1 MNMNTIHRH
10 YFLFCLALLPFV
22 GSGQSVV
29 QWTIWGDAAF
39 ERGEFYGASRFYGGA
54 LETDPGRMSLQ
65 WKQAEA
71 LRLSNQYDKAAALY
85 DRVYHKDQGRTH
97 ADGLRWLGEM
107 QLCSG
112 QYEEAERTWKKALQ
126 KEKDKG
132 SFTALRAANALE
144 GCRLATAFKTRTD
157 SLTIEHLPQPVN
169 TYDSEFGARIGPD
182 SALYFTSLRGK
193 LNADEEVQ
201 DTATYYTA
209 LFKVKEAGSAWT
221 EPSID
226 PQTSSQQVDIA
237 NVAWSSS
244 GEWMLFSKCNG
255 VEGCHIQIQRSSD
268 NSNATPLP
276 GLVVD
281 HTTTQPMV
289 VQVEG
294 KEWLYFVSDTPGGEG
309 EMDIWI
315 AQFKDGVAVD
325 PKPLGKP
332 VNTIGN
338 ERSPW
343 YDRHS
348 NTLYFSSD
356 FLPGIGGFDVF
367 TAQQNTD
374 GSYAE
379 PVNGGKPINSPANDL
394 YASYDPKRNEGWL
407 TSNRIGSFAAK
418 GETCCNDLY
427 RFRLNEP
434 LIVEVPPLIVKV
446 DSIPPIVST
455 PIETPQRTLAQ
466 LQADFPL
473 VLYFHNDE
481 PEPRSW
487 KVKTDKTYNTTY
499 DQYAALRPL
508 YEKENGDPKAF
519 DAFFGS
525 EVQHGHAQL
534 QQLAQALI
542 PVLKSGQQITLEV
555 RGHASPLARN
565 DYNKNL
571 SLRRIESLRNQLQRA
586 NSNALATFMDSTASN
601 GGILRIREL
610 PFGED
615 RSANTV
621 SDDLNDLERS
631 VYSVAAARER
641 RIEVERILI
650 DPKTKDLHFS
660 IGTVRQGVEQ
670 RFKFPITN
678 TGPVPLTIMTARS
691 ECDCIMPRTPEMPI
705 APGSTGELELIYTG
719 RTILG
724 PLMRKITITT
734 DGTPDKLILVVEG
747 TVIE

>member
-1 MNMNTIHRH
+1 MKMNAINR
-10 YFLFCLALLPFV
+10 LLVPFCLALLPFV

-29 QWTIWGDAAF
+29 QWTMWGDAAF
-39 ERGEFYGASRFYGGA
+39 ERGEFYGASRFYAGA

-85 DRVYHKDQGRTH
+85 ERVYQKDQGRTH
-97 ADGLRWLGEM
+97 ADALRWLGEM

-112 QYEEAERTWKKALQ
+112 QVEEAERTWKKALQ

-132 SFTALRAANALE
+132 SFTALRAVNALE
-144 GCRLATAFKTRTD
+144 GCRLAATSKTGTD
-157 SLTIEHLPQPVN
+157 SLTIEHLPEPVN

-209 LFKVKEAGSAWT
+209 LFKVKETGSTWPAPT
-221 EPSID
+221 MD
-226 PQTSSQQVDIA
+226 PQTASQQVDIA
-237 NVAWSSS
+237 NVAWSAS
-244 GEWMLFSKCNG
+244 GKWMLFSKCSG
-255 VEGCHIQIQRSSD
+255 IAGCHIQVQRTSE
-268 NSNATPLP
+268 NANATPLP
-276 GLVVD
+276 GLD
-281 HTTTQPMV
+281 PAHATTQPMV
-289 VQVEG
+289 VQIEG
-294 KEWLYFVSDTPGGEG
+294 KEWLYFVSDAPGGEG

-315 AQFKDGVAVD
+315 AEFKDGIAID
-325 PKPLGKP
+325 PKPLGTP

-367 TAQQNTD
+367 TAHQKSDGVFQQPLNA
-374 GSYAE
+374 GR
-379 PVNGGKPINSPANDL
+379 PINSPTNDL
-394 YASYDPKRNEGWL
+394 YASYDPLSNEGWL

-434 LIVEVPPLIVKV
+434 LIVEVPPVMEKL

-455 PIETPQRTLAQ
+455 PIETPQRTITE

-487 KVKTDKTYNTTY
+487 KLKTDKTYNTTY

-508 YEKENGDPKAF
+508 YEKENGETKAF
-519 DAFFGS
+519 ETFFET

-534 QQLAQALI
+534 QNLAEALI
-542 PVLKSGQQITLEV
+542 PVLKGGERITLEV

-586 NSNALATFMDSTASN
+586 NSNALAAFMDSTATN

-615 RSANTV
+615 RSANNV
-621 SDDLNDLERS
+621 SDDLNDLKKS

-650 DPKTKDLHFS
+650 DPKTKDLYFS
-660 IGTVRQGVEQ
+660 IGKVRQGVKQ
-670 RFKFPITN
+670 TFMFPITN
-678 TGPVPLTIMTARS
+678 SGSSPLTIMAARS
-691 ECDCIMPRTPEMPI
+691 ECDCIMPRTPETPI
-705 APGSTGELELIYTG
+705 APGSTGELELVYTG

-734 DGTPDKLILVVEG
+734 DGNPDQLILIVEG

>member
-1 MNMNTIHRH
+1 MMNSFNRQ
-10 YFLFCLALLPFV
+10 FLLSCLALLPFA

-29 QWTIWGDAAF
+29 QWTTWGDAAF
-39 ERGEFYGASRFYGGA
+39 ERGEFYGASRFYAGA

-97 ADGLRWLGEM
+97 ANALRWLGEM

-112 QYEEAERTWKKALQ
+112 QYEEAERTWNKDLQ

-132 SFTALRAANALE
+132 SFTALRAKNALE
-144 GCRLATAFKTRTD
+144 GCRLATASNGESD
-157 SLTIEHLPQPVN
+157 SLIIEHLPQPVN

-193 LNADEEVQ
+193 LNADDEVK

-209 LFKVKEAGSAWT
+209 LFKVKETGNNWAL
-221 EPSID
+221 PSED
-226 PQTSSQQVDIA
+226 PQTANEQVDIA
-237 NVAWSSS
+237 NIAWNATA
-244 GEWMLFSKCNG
+244 EWMLFSKCSSS
-255 VEGCHIQIQRSSD
+255 VGCHIQVQRTND
-268 NSNATPLP
+268 LGNAISLP
-276 GLVVD
+276 GLDSV

-289 VQVEG
+289 VQVDG
-294 KEWLYFVSDTPGGEG
+294 KEWLYFVSDAPGGEG

-315 AQFKDGVAVD
+315 AEFKDGAAAR
-325 PKPLGKP
+325 PRPLGKP
-332 VNTIGN
+332 VNTPGN

-343 YDRHS
+343 YERHS

-356 FLPGIGGFDVF
+356 FLPGLGGFDVF
-367 TAQQNTD
+367 TAQRSAD
-374 GSYAE
+374 GNFAH
-379 PVNGGKPINSPANDL
+379 PVNAGKPINSPANDL
-394 YASYDPKRNEGWL
+394 YASYNPVRNEGWL

-434 LIVEVPPLIVKV
+434 PIVDVAPVIAKV
-446 DSIPPIVST
+446 DSLPPLGST
-455 PIETPQRTLAQ
+455 PTETQQSTIAQ

-487 KVKTDKTYNTTY
+487 KLKTDKTYNTTY

-508 YEKENGDPKAF
+508 YEKENSDPRAF
-519 DAFFGS
+519 DAFFND
-525 EVQHGHAQL
+525 EVQRGHTQL
-534 QQLAQALI
+534 QNLAQALI

-571 SLRRIESLRNQLQRA
+571 SLRRIESLRNQLQGA
-586 NSNALATFMDSTASN
+586 NSNALRAYMDSTATN
-601 GGILRIREL
+601 GGVLRIREL

-615 RSANTV
+615 RTANNV
-621 SDDLNDLERS
+621 SDDLNDLKHS
-631 VYSVAAARER
+631 VYSVPAARER

-650 DPKTKDLHFS
+650 DPITKDLHFS
-660 IGTVRQGVEQ
+660 IGTVRQGEERV
-670 RFKFPITN
+670 FKFPITN
-678 TGPVPLTIMTARS
+678 TSSLPLTIMAARS
-691 ECDCIMPRTPEMPI
+691 ECDCIMPQTPEAPI
-705 APGSTGELELIYTG
+705 APGATGELELVYTG
-719 RTILG
+719 RTIPG
-724 PLMRKITITT
+724 PLLRKITITT
-734 DGTPDKLILVVEG
+734 DGTPDQLILIVEG
-747 TVIE
+747 TVVE